1 MRPLAIVMPFLLA
14 ACDGFALLPL
24 HHISAR
30 TLLALHSLDEA
41 RNKLFQ
47 DASGAA
53 ARRAEVEGGL
63 LQASMQPLAEP
74 LAKRGTGF
82 GGPKLSKAEKL
93 EALRVDTLQTDGVC
107 LIRQGLTVE
116 TAAALR
122 EAALD
127 EVSETSLK
135 AL

>member
-1 MRPLAIVMPFLLA
+1 MRPAALLLPLLLA
-14 ACDGFALLPL
+14 VCDGFALLPR
-24 HHISAR
+24 HHITAR
-30 TLLALHSLDEA
+30 SLLALHSLDEA

-53 ARRAEVEGGL
+53 ARRAEVEGSL
-63 LQASMQPLAEP
+63 LQENMKELVEP
-74 LAKRGTGF
+74 SAKRGTGF

-93 EALRVDTLQTDGVC
+93 EALRVDTLKTDGVC
-107 LIRQGLTVE
+107 LIRKGLSLE

-127 EVSETSLK
+127 EVSV
-135 AL
+135 AIV